1 MVKNQAIVDASG
13 GGIVAV
19 LGNIYQH
26 GVEQSLP
33 WLIAMTL
40 VVVVDLLTGLRKCWM
55 LGTDIR
61 WSKGYRATLSKL
73 VCYWAFACG
82 AVMVQEACDNAYP
95 IAMWACL
102 SVIAIEGVSIVGNI
116 LKPHGVD
123 INIVN
128 LLKAIGKKHDVD
140 LNSVVKKKK
149 VGRK

>member
-1 MVKNQAIVDASG
+1 MVKTSNDFVNGTFS
-13 GGIVAV
+13 VV
-19 LGNIYQH
+19 VGNLFSNGVQH
-26 GVEQSLP
+26 TMP

-40 VVVVDLLTGLRKCWM
+40 VVLADLLTGLRKCWM

-128 LLKAIGKKHDVD
+128 LLKAIGKKHDVNLD
-140 LNSVVKKKK
+140 NVVKKKK

>member
-1 MVKNQAIVDASG
+1 MVKNNFVNGTFTVIVGDWFSNG
-13 GGIVAV
+13 V
-19 LGNIYQH
+19 QH
-26 GVEQSLP
+26 TMP

-55 LGTDIR
+55 LGIDIR

-102 SVIAIEGVSIVGNI
+102 SVIAIEGISIAGNI
-116 LKPHGVD
+116 LKPHGYT
-123 INIVN
+123 INLQALAKN
-128 LLKAIGKKHDVD
+128 IGKRYGVD
-140 LNSVVKKKK
+140 TDGVIKKTKKK
-149 VGRK
+149 

>member
-1 MVKNQAIVDASG
+1 MVKNNFVNGTFTVIVGDWFSNG
-13 GGIVAV
+13 V
-19 LGNIYQH
+19 QH
-26 GVEQSLP
+26 TMP

-55 LGTDIR
+55 LGIDIR

-102 SVIAIEGVSIVGNI
+102 SVIAIEGISIAGNI
-116 LKPHGVD
+116 LKPHGYT
-123 INIVN
+123 INLQALAKN
-128 LLKAIGKKHDVD
+128 IGKRYGVD
-140 LNSVVKKKK
+140 TDGVIRKTKKK
-149 VGRK
+149 